1 MQPRLYV
8 CIHVRYVSKYV
19 WVPSVRRRR
28 TGLTAPL
35 HEAART
41 RCVCT
46 YVSRCLHAST
56 LPERRPRTVPT
67 HIHRAHIYICTCL
80 RSVRGLRCVRT
91 AEHGSPHSAHTY
103 TFRAT
108 PLSVNKPEP
117 VCACTIYI
125 HGEWGVHTHV
135 YIFRMRLHK
144 YSGLGFFSFFFSFF
158 FFLFFFFNFVAICD
172 ATVRTNATAY
182 IHTYFILT
190 FHMYKYF
197 PRVRSLRSELHPLP
211 PVHSQH
217 GNYVGR
223 TTGETCELAGGGCG
237 WVGGSSAAGGHT
249 HTHMIHSYLHMYIHT

>member
-67 HIHRAHIYICTCL
+67 YIHRAHIYICTCL

-144 YSGLGFFSFFFSFF
+144 YSGLGFFFLLFFF
-158 FFLFFFFNFVAICD
+158 FFLSFFFLQFCGNNMRCNCAD
-172 ATVRTNATAY
+172 ERNR
-182 IHTYFILT
+182 IHTYILHT
-190 FHMYKYF
+190 YF
-197 PRVRSLRSELHPLP
+197 SYVQVFPARAFVAVRVAPPPP

-237 WVGGSSAAGGHT
+237 WVLGGRRTYT
-249 HTHMIHSYLHMYIHT
+249 HTHDT